1 MSERIIPTDSSVA
14 GGWHRTLGDRIMEQE
29 RTGSN
34 GG

>member
-14 GGWHRTLGDRIMEQE
+14 GGWHRTLGNRMEQE